1 MKKQSFVAGAAILII
16 ANAISKILGAL
27 FKIPLTYILQ
37 EEGMAIYNT
46 AFSVYVMFLAFV
58 VSGIPT
64 AVSKTVAQSEPK
76 KAFGITD
83 TSEKLL
89 IILGLAGSALL
100 YFGAEFFA
108 YAMKEP
114 GAVTAIR
121 YISPS
126 VFFVAL
132 GTGCKSFFHGSSSMI
147 SPALSQVVEAVAKLV
162 IGYGLAVMFIGFGK
176 SAAAAGAIAGVTIG
190 EIIATAIL
198 LGAYL
203 AVRMKVKPEKTG
215 KWEYLRE
222 LIAIALPLLMI
233 EAALNAVSV
242 TDTSV
247 LRTRMLDAGL
257 SDEEARIL
265 YGAYTGYAMTIFNL
279 PIGILGTIGVSLMPI
294 TAAAVSNGDMRRA
307 KRPIQSGIELSLFI
321 SVPAAVMMWII
332 PDELLYLLFKNTF
345 SALMLKYMAPC
356 VVMLSLIQMIS
367 AVLQACGRILTPAVV
382 SCGGLIL
389 KLVLMWFLCGIPEL
403 NIYGAIISANI
414 IHILILIVDWVILRR
429 VTGLK
434 MGIFKAL
441 IPPTIAAW
449 MMAAV
454 VKQALQYCTES
465 ALSVIAVC
473 GVGGAVYVIL
483 MCIMKNLGKMRIN
496 NIDKDIK
503 K

>member
-1 MKKQSFVAGAAILII
+1 MKKQSFVAGAAILMI
-16 ANAISKILGAL
+16 ANAISKILGAF

-64 AVSKTVAQSEPK
+64 AVSKTVAQSSPQ
-76 KAFGITD
+76 KAMGMTD
-83 TSEKLL
+83 VAEKVL
-89 IILGLAGSALL
+89 IILGLAGSIVL

-114 GAVTAIR
+114 LSVTAIR
-121 YISPS
+121 YIAPS

-147 SPALSQVVEAVAKLV
+147 SPAISQVVEAVAKLV
-162 IGYGLAVMFIGFGK
+162 IGYGLAVMFIGYGK

-198 LGAYL
+198 VGTYL
-203 AVRMKVKPEKTG
+203 AVRRRVKTEKSR
-215 KWEYLRE
+215 EYLKE

-233 EAALNAVSV
+233 EAAINAVSV

-265 YGAYTGYAMTIFNL
+265 YGAFTGYAMTIFNL
-279 PIGILGTIGVSLMPI
+279 PIGILATIGISLMPV
-294 TAAAVSNGDMRRA
+294 TAAAVADGDMKRARR
-307 KRPIQSGIELSLFI
+307 PMQSGIELSLFI
-321 SVPAAVMMWII
+321 SVPSAVMMWII
-332 PDELLYLLFKNTF
+332 PEELLYLLFKNTF
-345 SALMLKYMAPC
+345 SAMMLKYMAPC
-356 VVMLSLIQMIS
+356 VVMLSLIQML
-367 AVLQACGRILTPAVV
+367 AALLQACGKILTPAVV
-382 SCGGLIL
+382 TCGGLVL
-389 KLVLMWFLCGIPEL
+389 KLVLMWVLCAIPEI
-403 NIYGAIISANI
+403 NIYGAIISSNI
-414 IHILILIVDWVILRR
+414 IHMVVLIIDWAILRK

-434 MGIFKAL
+434 VGILKAL
-441 IPPTIAAW
+441 IAPSIAATA
-449 MMAAV
+449 MAAV
-454 VKQALQYCTES
+454 VKQALEYSSQNM
-465 ALSVIAVC
+465 LSIIAVC

-496 NIDKDIK
+496 NIDKAIK